1 MSNNRADDAPRKE
14 VKMYDPNVVVII
26 GLDTDEGASH
36 PLFDGESNETP
47 LLEADVLFTYE
58 HGVLQPVSCKRD
70 GDKLLV
76 VYGRGRTRQ
85 LREANKRR
93 IANGLQPW
101 FLPVQIVKGDA
112 LKMLALKHG
121 ENSHRREL
129 NPMARARAA
138 YELSQQMPEEKAAI
152 VMGLGLQQFRK
163 VIKLL
168 DLAPAAAKAVTK
180 GELSASAATEMTGL
194 SEAEQT
200 VKLAELLSASA
211 KPTIRDVKAKVR
223 EANGKKIVI
232 SVGDKKTQR
241 RLLTYVQN
249 LSHGNASEKT
259 LAWWEG
265 VEETLKLVLG
275 EDGVNAKLVGKL
287 DELISLMKTELLAK
301 QKVKTPKA
309 TKATKATKAPKAPKA
324 PKAVK
329 TAKTPEAH
337 ATAQ

>member
-1 MSNNRADDAPRKE
+1 MKMRPNNRADDAPRKE
-14 VKMYDPNVVVII
+14 VKMYDPNVPVII
-26 GLDTDEGASH
+26 GLDTDDGPTH

-70 GDKLLV
+70 GDKLIV
-76 VYGRGRTRQ
+76 VFGRGRTRQ

-101 FLPVQIVKGDA
+101 LLPVQIVKGDA

-121 ENSHRREL
+121 ENSHRREQ

-138 YELSQQMPEEKAAI
+138 YDLSQQMPEEKAAI
-152 VMGLGLQQFRK
+152 VMGLGVAQFRNL
-163 VIKLL
+163 IKLL
-168 DLAPAAAKAVTK
+168 DLAPAVVKAITK
-180 GELSASAATEMTGL
+180 GELSASAAAPLATL

-200 VKLAELLSASA
+200 AKLAELASSSA

-223 EANGKKIVI
+223 EANGKKVVI
-232 SVGDKKTQR
+232 SVADKRTQR
-241 RLLTYVQN
+241 RLLGYVQN

-265 VEETLKLVLG
+265 VEEALKLVLG
-275 EDGVNAKLVGKL
+275 EDGVNPKLVGKL
-287 DELISLMKTELLAK
+287 DELVSLMKIEAK
-301 QKVKTPKA
+301 AKKKP
-309 TKATKATKAPKAPKA
+309 PR
-324 PKAVK
+324 K
-329 TAKTPEAH
+329 TAKAAQAAEA
-337 ATAQ
+337 AQ

>member
-14 VKMYDPNVVVII
+14 VKMYDPNAVVII
-26 GLDTDEGASH
+26 GLDTDDGPSH
-36 PLFDGESNETP
+36 PLFDGESNEAP

-70 GDKLLV
+70 GKSLLV

-93 IANGLQPW
+93 IANGLSPW

-138 YELSQQMPEEKAAI
+138 YDLSQQMPEEKAAI
-152 VMGLGLQQFRK
+152 VMGLGLAQFRN

-168 DLAPAAAKAVTK
+168 DVAPAVAKAVTK
-180 GELSASAATEMTGL
+180 GELSASAATELAQL
-194 SEAEQT
+194 SEVEQT
-200 VKLAELLSASA
+200 AKLVELSSNGA

-223 EANGKKIVI
+223 EANGKKVVI
-232 SVGDKKTQR
+232 SVGDKRTQR

-249 LSHGNASEKT
+249 LSHGSASEKT
-259 LAWWEG
+259 MSWWEG
-265 VEETLKLVLG
+265 VEDALKLIVG
-275 EDGVNAKLVGKL
+275 EEDVNPKLVGKL
-287 DELISLMKTELLAK
+287 DELISLMKIEAK
-301 QKVKTPKA
+301 AKK
-309 TKATKATKAPKAPKA
+309 
-324 PKAVK
+324 PKAV
-329 TAKTPEAH
+329 AR
-337 ATAQ
+337 

>member
-1 MSNNRADDAPRKE
+1 MNNRADDAPRKE
-14 VKMYDPNVVVII
+14 VKMYDPDVVVII
-26 GLDTDEGASH
+26 GLDTDDGPSH
-36 PLFDGESNETP
+36 PLFDGESNAAP

-101 FLPVQIVKGDA
+101 LLPVQIVKGDT

-138 YELSQQMPEEKAAI
+138 YDLSQQMPEEKAAI
-152 VMGLGLQQFRK
+152 VLGLGVQQFRN

-168 DLAPAAAKAVTK
+168 DLAPAVAKAVTK
-180 GELSASAATEMTGL
+180 GELSASAATELTRL

-200 VKLAELLSASA
+200 AKLAELASTGT
-211 KPTIRDVKAKVR
+211 KPTIRDVKTKLR
-223 EANGKKIVI
+223 ETNGKKTTI
-232 SVGDKKTQR
+232 SVTDKRTQR
-241 RLLTYVQN
+241 RLLGYVQN
-249 LSHGNASEKT
+249 LSHGNSSEKT

-265 VEETLKLVLG
+265 VEDALKLVVG
-275 EDGVNAKLVGKL
+275 EEDVNPKLVGKL
-287 DELISLMKTELLAK
+287 DELISLMRTEAIAK
-301 QKVKTPKA
+301 KS
-309 TKATKATKAPKAPKA
+309 
-324 PKAVK
+324 KAV
-329 TAKTPEAH
+329 AR
-337 ATAQ
+337 

>member
-26 GLDTDEGASH
+26 GLDTDDGPSH

-47 LLEADVLFTYE
+47 VLEADVLFTYE

-112 LKMLALKHG
+112 VKMLALKHG

-138 YELSQQMPEEKAAI
+138 YELSQQMPEEKAAVI
-152 VMGLGLQQFRK
+152 MGLRVQQFRN

-168 DLAPAAAKAVTK
+168 DLAPAVAKAVTK
-180 GELSASAATEMTGL
+180 GELSASAATELTSL
-194 SEAEQT
+194 SEVDQIA
-200 VKLAELLSASA
+200 KLAELASTGS
-211 KPTIRDVKAKVR
+211 KPTIRDVKAKVS

-241 RLLTYVQN
+241 RLLSYVQN

-275 EDGVNAKLVGKL
+275 
-287 DELISLMKTELLAK
+287 
-301 QKVKTPKA
+301 
-309 TKATKATKAPKAPKA
+309 
-324 PKAVK
+324 
-329 TAKTPEAH
+329 
-337 ATAQ
+337 